1 MRGSRWRRRINSI
14 ESNNFLVTRNRH
26 EVRGEASIGGEI
38 PFPGSRSKGKK
49 ESVVNMEES
58 KMHSGIRMLR
68 GVYIATKMTSRC
80 HLGIVFRIL
89 DVLQGKGKIFV
100 KIPSEA
106 SDKDDRIGIV
116 N

>member
-1 MRGSRWRRRINSI
+1 
-14 ESNNFLVTRNRH
+14 
-26 EVRGEASIGGEI
+26 
-38 PFPGSRSKGKK
+38 
-49 ESVVNMEES
+49 
-58 KMHSGIRMLR
+58 
-68 GVYIATKMTSRC
+68 MTSRC